1 MNYVVCLYVCPDVLV
16 CVVGWMCVEYDCM
29 CCWLNG
35 CCLLTLAACRARAT
49 RGYPLPARAR
59 VWTQIWFFNG
69 RIFSSRARVWVSCT
83 QRVRARCHLDTR
95 LSRLGKDRA
104 CSTTAPHPHTYTSLD
119 RAASICMRFL
129 PACKLQSYGLYVD
142 WHVLRSCCCVSLLHV
157 RTGVVCLQGARAR
170 ARPTVMFVGRCGW
183 LPISTVRSRGRTDNP
198 RGLPRTLV
206 ASCAQATY
214 VEVELYA
221 YTYTP
226 SLFFCNDTFL
236 EAKTNIVRGPR

>member
-1 MNYVVCLYVCPDVLV
+1 
-16 CVVGWMCVEYDCM
+16 
-29 CCWLNG
+29 
-35 CCLLTLAACRARAT
+35 
-49 RGYPLPARAR
+49 
-59 VWTQIWFFNG
+59 
-69 RIFSSRARVWVSCT
+69 
-83 QRVRARCHLDTR
+83 
-95 LSRLGKDRA
+95 
-104 CSTTAPHPHTYTSLD
+104 
-119 RAASICMRFL
+119 MRFL

-157 RTGVVCLQGARAR
+157 RTGVVCLQVARAR

-226 SLFFCNDTFL
+226 SLLLQRHVFRSQNKYSARTRIMYSFL
-236 EAKTNIVRGPR
+236 FYIYGIFVFRCFIQTNSIQYSN